1 MKEAEDEEA
10 LNRHRVEYRRR
21 YEPAH
26 EDTCRREEISLD
38 LQIPGN
44 IFRLTEAQLTI
55 GTYHQIFIG
64 GRLQFF
70 TDEWQVISDDP
81 WILDTI
87 KSGLRIEFLE

>member
-1 MKEAEDEEA
+1 MRKRLTATGWNTDA
-10 LNRHRVEYRRR
+10 ATNRLN
-21 YEPAH
+21 